1 MEEKKENRKTIL
13 TQIFAIVSKEE
24 RKRKP
29 GKVRENPGVVSEM
42 IYRISAGT
50 SFPISGSLIC
60 FTAYDVITIGKKYDM
75 INMANTP
82 QPAIMI

>member
-13 TQIFAIVSKEE
+13 TQMFAMVSKEE
-24 RKRKP
+24 RRRKP

-42 IYRISAGT
+42 IYKIRAGT
-50 SFPISGSLIC
+50 SFSISGSLIC
-60 FTAYDVITIGKKYDM
+60 FTAYVVITIGKKYDM
-75 INMANTP
+75 INTTNTP